1 MPSFILI
8 RQPFSHSTPTLQ
20 TDRTGQDRTD
30 NSPIAQG
37 EPFYKW
43 SPKNYMGHPQI
54 TQMKAKIYN
63 YYYYDIRLTAFYP
76 GQLG

>member
-1 MPSFILI
+1 
-8 RQPFSHSTPTLQ
+8 
-20 TDRTGQDRTD
+20 
-30 NSPIAQG
+30 
-37 EPFYKW
+37 
-43 SPKNYMGHPQI
+43 MGHPQI